1 MELDTIKLQ
10 KRKGVATVTLSRPEV
25 LNAINERMFS
35 ELDRVLAEIEEDAQI
50 RVAIFTGAGS
60 RAFCAGADIHE
71 MAQKAIS
78 EHTEPDDRGSDI
90 MWRIA
95 VCKKPIIGALNGLA
109 YGGGAL
115 MASSFDIRVGCDR
128 TQFRYLATSYGRV
141 NSTWVL
147 PLQIGWPM
155 AKELLMT
162 ARVVDADEA
171 YRMGLL
177 NHLVSPGE
185 VMEKA
190 NGLAAL
196 IAANDQR
203 MVQGVKQLLIEGIG
217 SHWEPMYMAEA
228 EARQTWLAPTPVLD
242 GFKDFLQ
249 RKGRAD

>member
-1 MELDTIKLQ
+1 MGLDTIKLQ
-10 KRKGVATVTLSRPEV
+10 KRKGVATVTLNRPDV
-25 LNAINERMFS
+25 LNAINEQMFI
-35 ELDRVLAEIEEDAQI
+35 ELDEVLAEIEEDDQI
-50 RVAIFTGAGS
+50 RVAIFTGAGN

-71 MAQKAIS
+71 MARKAIR
-78 EHTEPDDRGSDI
+78 EDTEPDDSRSDT

-115 MASSFDIRVGCDR
+115 MASSFDVRVGCEQ

-162 ARVVDADEA
+162 ARVVEADEA
-171 YRMGLL
+171 YRLGLL
-177 NHLVSPGE
+177 NHLVPADE

-203 MVQGVKQLLIEGIG
+203 MVQGVKQLLIDGLG
-217 SHWEPMYMAEA
+217 AYWEPMYIAETKA
-228 EARQTWLAPTPVLD
+228 IQTWLAPTPVLE

-249 RKGRAD
+249 RKGKTN